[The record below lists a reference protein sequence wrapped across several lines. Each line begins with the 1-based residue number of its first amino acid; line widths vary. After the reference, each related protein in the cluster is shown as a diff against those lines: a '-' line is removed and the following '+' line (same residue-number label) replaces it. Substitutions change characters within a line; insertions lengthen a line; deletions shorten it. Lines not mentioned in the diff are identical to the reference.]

1 MKSFTMC
8 FPILPGKTAT
18 WKAFNQELGHS
29 RKVEF
34 DAMMKRCGVSRSRTW
49 LQTTSQGETCFSLH
63 EGSSPDR
70 MVTQLMKVNDSF
82 GQWFKGKMM
91 ECHGIDFSG
100 PDSMSK
106 FMVQNGMDCN
116 H

>member
-8 FPILPGKTAT
+8 FPILPGKAEA
-18 WKAFNQELGHS
+18 WKAFAKELGHS

-49 LQTTSQGETCFSLH
+49 LQKTPTGEVSFALH

-70 MVTQLMKVNDSF
+70 LVTQLAKANDPF
-82 GQWFKGKMM
+82 GMWFKSKIQ
-91 ECHGIDFSG
+91 ECHGINLDG
-100 PDSMSK
+100 PNAIEK
-106 FMVQNGMDCN
+106 FVVDMNMDCN

>member
-8 FPILPGKTAT
+8 FPILPGKMET
-18 WKAFNQELGHS
+18 WKAFNQELGHA

-49 LQTTSQGETCFSLH
+49 LQPMPQGEACFSLH

-70 MVTQLMKVNDSF
+70 MISQLVKANDQF
-82 GQWFKGKMM
+82 GQWFKDKMR
-91 ECHGIDFSG
+91 ECHGVDLDG
-100 PDSMSK
+100 PQSVSK
-106 FMVQNGMDCN
+106 FVVQMGMDCS